1 MKTTDVRHDPFRV
14 ERGQLLRA
22 TPRMRFDGGETA
34 AAWQERAR
42 GVLGELLGLSK
53 IKRVEEDFSIEYDRV
68 EETPSG
74 KVREIRFLVQ
84 SEKGY
89 YVPSVLWLPHDRPV
103 PMPVCICLQGH
114 STGKHISMGRPIFPK
129 DGESIGGGDRDFA
142 VRAVKEGFA
151 TLCMEQRCM
160 GECGSKEDGYPDC
173 TNTALTA
180 ILTGRTLLGERVW
193 DVSRVIDA
201 LYHFPEIDE
210 KQILCMGNSGGG
222 TATVYAAAMDTRIAA
237 AMPSCA
243 VCRFDESIG
252 AMSHCACNY
261 VPYIANFMDMGDL
274 IALVAPRPLVVVSG
288 REDPIFPLDGAVDCV
303 AEARRVYESMGVSSC
318 LAHVVGEG
326 GHRFYADDAWGVL
339 HSLWQPSRD

>member
-1 MKTTDVRHDPFRV
+1 
-14 ERGQLLRA
+14 
-22 TPRMRFDGGETA
+22 MRFDGGETA

-151 TLCMEQRCM
+151 TLCIEQRCM

-173 TNTALTA
+173 TNTARTA

-222 TATVYAAAMDTRIAA
+222 TATVYAAAMDTRITA

-261 VPYIANFMDMGDL
+261 VPNIANYFDMGDL
-274 IALVAPRPLVVVSG
+274 CGLIAPRGLLVVSG
-288 REDPIFPLDGAVDCV
+288 ANDGIFPHDGVKESVDVAKTYYDAVGASENLHWV
-303 AEARRVYESMGVSSC
+303 
-318 LAHVVGEG
+318 EG
-326 GHRFYADDAWGVL
+326 PEGHRFYAALSWPTFHKLFD
-339 HSLWQPSRD
+339 